1 MKTDLCLLRT
11 ILLGINEDD
20 PVFFD
25 SEKLFEH
32 VMLLLKNKWI
42 KWANEFSVR
51 LKITDKGRSILYLI
65 IDDFDWS
72 NIRSLLLDKDLPIT
86 VDSIKV
92 AHKVLSDSGIIQLRR
107 LS

>member
-20 PVFFD
+20 PVVFD

-32 VMLLLKNKWI
+32 VRLLLQDGWI

-51 LKITDKGRSILYLI
+51 LKITDKGRPIFNMI
-65 IDDFDWS
+65 RDDFDWL

-92 AHKVLSDSGIIQLRR
+92 AHKVLSDRGVIQTKRFV
-107 LS
+107 